1 LEVDPLLQ
9 GEIMSTEELIE
20 SAVEH
25 VQARAGVQAVYGE
38 PVAVDGKTIVPV
50 AKVAFGFAGGTAAKK
65 TSAAPEEESPAAGE
79 SGEGAGGGLSAKPVG
94 VVEISDAGTKFA
106 PFAQTK
112 RLTIAAAIGSGL
124 GRVLGLLAGRRR
136 NG

>member
-1 LEVDPLLQ
+1 
-9 GEIMSTEELIE
+9 MSTKELIE

-25 VQARAGVQAVYGE
+25 VQARAGVKIVYGD
-38 PVAVDGKTIVPV
+38 PVAIDGKTIIPV
-50 AKVAFGFAGGTAAKK
+50 AKIAYGFGGGTAAKKTSAAPKK

-94 VVEISDAGTKFA
+94 VVEISGAGTKFV

-112 RLTIAAAIGSGL
+112 KLTIAAAIGSGL
-124 GRVLGLLAGRRR
+124 GLVFGFLAGRRR